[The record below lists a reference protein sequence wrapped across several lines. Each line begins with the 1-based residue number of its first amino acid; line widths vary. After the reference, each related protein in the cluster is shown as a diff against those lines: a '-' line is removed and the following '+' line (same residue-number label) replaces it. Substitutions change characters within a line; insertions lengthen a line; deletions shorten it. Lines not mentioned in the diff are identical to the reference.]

1 MTVDRKIGVMQL
13 QVNECCHP
21 LEARKD
27 KEWNLCGASQRNQ
40 PFHHLYFSPQD
51 SFWTSDL

>member
-13 QVNECCHP
+13 QVNKCCHP